1 MESKL
6 KLKNGETLKTINH
19 RSKGPLAEMDIYT
32 YEIINQ
38 AGEVV
43 GTVTYTDHTAIKGFI
58 RTQTVEQKDN
68 AGKVIVDKT
77 W

>member
-6 KLKNGETLKTINH
+6 KLKNGETLKQINH

-38 AGEVV
+38 ASEVV
-43 GTVTYTDHTAIKGFI
+43 GTVIYTDHTAIKGFK
-58 RTQTVEQKDN
+58 RTQAVEQKDN
-68 AGKVIVDKT
+68 AGKVIVDEA